1 MDGRLKRLINAY
13 PRQFWLLFWGLTIST
28 IGSSMI
34 WPFLMIYVS
43 ERLNLPLTLVASLM
57 TLNAGMGLLSSFFA
71 GPIIDRAG
79 RKWVMAI
86 SLFANGL
93 VYLGLSRAD
102 SLAAFAVL
110 MAISGA
116 FNPLYRVGANAM
128 MADLVPTEQ
137 RADAY
142 SLLRT
147 GNNLGV
153 ALGPAVGGTI
163 ATISYATAFY
173 FAASGMLIYSLLI
186 TFLAVETLP
195 TIRSDE
201 GRNGKPA
208 KERFG
213 GYGRVLGDRRFIS
226 FVGSYTLIQICA
238 AMIWVLLGVYAKENY
253 GVSENLYGF
262 IPTTNAL
269 MVVFFQ
275 YSVTQVTKR
284 RQPLSVLA
292 VGALFYSV
300 ALGSVALGR
309 GFWGF
314 WLSMVILTVGELIQS
329 PTATTLAANL
339 APPEMRGRYMS
350 LYGLTWGVATGIG
363 PVLGGMLNDK
373 FGPMAIWY
381 GGAAIGLTSGL
392 LFLSLAQRYKRRE
405 AYIPTSIKS

>member
-1 MDGRLKRLINAY
+1 VAQRLQRLLKTY
-13 PRQFWLLFWGLTIST
+13 PRQFWLLFWGLLIST
-28 IGSSMI
+28 IGTSMI

-86 SLFANGL
+86 SLFATGL

-102 SLAAFAVL
+102 SLPAFAVL

-116 FNPLYRVGANAM
+116 FNPLYRVGADAM
-128 MADLVPTEQ
+128 MADLIPAER

-147 GNNLGV
+147 SNNLGV
-153 ALGPAVGGTI
+153 ALGPALGGFI
-163 ATISYATAFY
+163 ATISYAIAFY
-173 FAASGMLIYSLLI
+173 FAASGLVIYGLLV
-186 TFLAVETLP
+186 TFLAIETLP
-195 TIRSDE
+195 VRPMDDVRTGE
-201 GRNGKPA
+201 MV
-208 KERFG
+208 KERYG
-213 GYGRVLGDRRFIS
+213 GYGRVLADRQFIS
-226 FVGSYTLIQICA
+226 FVGSYTLTQMCA
-238 AMIWVLLGVYAKENY
+238 AMIWVLLAVYAKENY
-253 GVSENLYGF
+253 AVSESLYGF
-262 IPTTNAL
+262 IPMTNAL

-284 RQPLSVLA
+284 RQPLSTLA

-300 ALGSVALGR
+300 ALGSVALGSS
-309 GFWGF
+309 FWGF

-339 APPEMRGRYMS
+339 APAEMRGRYMS
-350 LYGLTWGVATGIG
+350 LYGLTWGVASGVG
-363 PVLGGMLNDK
+363 PVLGGLLNDQL
-373 FGPMAIWY
+373 GPKAIWY
-381 GGAAIGLTSGL
+381 GGAAIGLASSL
-392 LFLSLAQRYKRRE
+392 LFLGLVQRYERRA
-405 AYIPTSIKS
+405 AYAR

>member
-1 MDGRLKRLINAY
+1 MGKRLLGLFNAY
-13 PRQFWLLFWGLTIST
+13 PRQFWLLFWGLLIST
-28 IGSSMI
+28 IGTSMI

-79 RKWVMAI
+79 RKWVMAV
-86 SLFANGL
+86 SLCVSGL
-93 VYLGLSRAD
+93 VYFGLSRAD
-102 SLAAFAVL
+102 SLPAFAVL
-110 MAISGA
+110 MAASGTVS
-116 FNPLYRVGANAM
+116 PLYRVGANAM
-128 MADLVPTEQ
+128 MADLISAER

-147 GNNLGV
+147 GHNLGV
-153 ALGPAVGGTI
+153 ALGPAVGGII
-163 ATISYATAFY
+163 ATISYAIAFY
-173 FAASGMLIYSLLI
+173 FAAGGLLIYSLLV
-186 TFLAVETLP
+186 TFLAAETLP
-195 TIRSDE
+195 ARLSETP
-201 GRNGKPA
+201 GA
-208 KERFG
+208 VVKERFG
-213 GYGRVLGDRRFIS
+213 GYGRVLRDRQFIS
-226 FVGSYTLIQICA
+226 FVGTYTLIQVCA

-253 GVSENLYGF
+253 AVSEGLYGF
-262 IPTTNAL
+262 IPMTNAL

-309 GFWGF
+309 GFWAF

-339 APPEMRGRYMS
+339 APAEMRGRYMS

-363 PVLGGMLNDK
+363 PVLGGLLNDRL
-373 FGPMAIWY
+373 GPTAIWY
-381 GGAAIGLTSGL
+381 GGAVIGLAGGL
-392 LFLSLAQRYKRRE
+392 LFLSLVQRYERRA
-405 AYIPTSIKS
+405 AYAP

>member
-1 MDGRLKRLINAY
+1 MGGRLQRLFKAY
-13 PRQFWLLFWGLTIST
+13 PRQFWLLFWGLLIST
-28 IGSSMI
+28 IGTSMI

-79 RKWVMAI
+79 RKWVMAV
-86 SLFANGL
+86 SLCVSGV

-102 SLAAFAVL
+102 SLSAFAAL

-116 FNPLYRVGANAM
+116 FSPLYRVGADAM
-128 MADLVPTEQ
+128 MADLIAPDR

-153 ALGPAVGGTI
+153 ALGPAIGGSI
-163 ATISYATAFY
+163 ATVSYATAFY
-173 FAASGMLIYSLLI
+173 FAAGGLLIYSLLV
-186 TFLAVETLP
+186 TLLAVETLP
-195 TIRSDE
+195 ARPPDE
-201 GRNGKPA
+201 ARGA
-208 KERFG
+208 AVKERFG
-213 GYGRVLGDRRFIS
+213 GYGRVLGDRQFIS
-226 FVGSYTLIQICA
+226 FVGTFTLTQICA
-238 AMIWVLLGVYAKENY
+238 AMMWVLLAVYAKENY
-253 GVSENLYGF
+253 AVPESLYGF

-300 ALGSVALGR
+300 GLGSVALGR

-314 WLSMVILTVGELIQS
+314 WLSMVILTIGELIQS

-339 APPEMRGRYMS
+339 APAEMRGRYMS
-350 LYGLTWGVATGIG
+350 LYGLTWGVASGVG
-363 PVLGGMLNDK
+363 PVLGGLLNDQL
-373 FGPMAIWY
+373 GPQAIWY
-381 GGAAIGLTSGL
+381 GGAAIGLASAL
-392 LFLSLAQRYKRRE
+392 LFMSLVQRYTRRA
-405 AYIPTSIKS
+405 AYAR

>member
-1 MDGRLKRLINAY
+1 MSERLQRLFNAY
-13 PRQFWLLFWGLTIST
+13 PRQFWLLFWGLLIST
-28 IGSSMI
+28 IGTSMI

-43 ERLNLPLTLVASLM
+43 ERLSLPLTLVASLM

-86 SLFANGL
+86 SLCVSGL
-93 VYLGLSRAD
+93 VYFGLSRAD
-102 SLAAFAVL
+102 SLPAFAVL
-110 MAISGA
+110 MAASGA
-116 FNPLYRVGANAM
+116 FSPLYRVGADAM
-128 MADLVPTEQ
+128 MADLITAER

-153 ALGPAVGGTI
+153 ALGPVIGGII

-173 FAASGMLIYSLLI
+173 FAAGGLLIYSLLV

-195 TIRSDE
+195 ARPPDE
-201 GRNGKPA
+201 APGA
-208 KERFG
+208 AVKERFG
-213 GYGRVLGDRRFIS
+213 GYGRVLGDRQFIS
-226 FVGSYTLIQICA
+226 FIGTYTLVQICA
-238 AMIWVLLGVYAKENY
+238 AMIWVLLAVYAKENY
-253 GVSENLYGF
+253 AVSESLYGF
-262 IPTTNAL
+262 IPMTNAL

-275 YSVTQVTKR
+275 YSVTQATKR
-284 RQPLSVLA
+284 RKPLSVLA
-292 VGALFYSV
+292 VGALLYSL

-339 APPEMRGRYMS
+339 APAEMRGRYMS
-350 LYGLTWGVATGIG
+350 LYGLTWGVATGVG
-363 PVLGGMLNDK
+363 PVLGGLLNDHL
-373 FGPMAIWY
+373 GPAAIWY
-381 GGAAIGLTSGL
+381 GGAAIGLTSCL
-392 LFLSLAQRYKRRE
+392 LFLSLVQRYERRA
-405 AYIPTSIKS
+405 AYAR

>member
-1 MDGRLKRLINAY
+1 MSERLQRIFNAY
-13 PRQFWLLFWGLTIST
+13 PRQFWLLFWGLLIST
-28 IGSSMI
+28 IGTSMI

-43 ERLNLPLTLVASLM
+43 ERLSLPLTLVASLM

-86 SLFANGL
+86 SLCVSGL
-93 VYLGLSRAD
+93 VYFGLSRAD
-102 SLAAFAVL
+102 SLPAFAAL
-110 MAISGA
+110 MATSGA
-116 FNPLYRVGANAM
+116 FSPLYRVGADAM
-128 MADLVPTEQ
+128 MADLIPAER

-153 ALGPAVGGTI
+153 ALGPVIGGII

-173 FAASGMLIYSLLI
+173 FAAGGLLLYSLLV

-195 TIRSDE
+195 ARSPDE
-201 GRNGKPA
+201 APGA
-208 KERFG
+208 AVKERFG
-213 GYGRVLGDRRFIS
+213 GYGRVLGDRQFIS
-226 FVGSYTLIQICA
+226 FIGTYTLIQICA
-238 AMIWVLLGVYAKENY
+238 AMIWVLLAVYAKENY
-253 GVSENLYGF
+253 AVSESLYGF
-262 IPTTNAL
+262 IPMTNAL

-284 RQPLSVLA
+284 RQPLAVLA
-292 VGALFYSV
+292 VGGLLYSI

-339 APPEMRGRYMS
+339 APAEMRGRYMS
-350 LYGLTWGVATGIG
+350 LYGLTWGVATGVG
-363 PVLGGMLNDK
+363 PVLGGLLNDHL
-373 FGPMAIWY
+373 GPAAIWY
-381 GGAAIGLTSGL
+381 GGAAIGFTGVL
-392 LFLSLAQRYKRRE
+392 LFLGLMQRYERRA
-405 AYIPTSIKS
+405 AYAR

>member
-1 MDGRLKRLINAY
+1 MSERLQRLFNAY
-13 PRQFWLLFWGLTIST
+13 PRQFWLLFWGLLIST
-28 IGSSMI
+28 IGTSMI

-43 ERLNLPLTLVASLM
+43 ERLSLPLTLVASLM

-86 SLFANGL
+86 SLCVSGL
-93 VYLGLSRAD
+93 VYFGLSRAD
-102 SLAAFAVL
+102 SLPAFAVL
-110 MAISGA
+110 MAASGA
-116 FNPLYRVGANAM
+116 FSPLYRVGADAM
-128 MADLVPTEQ
+128 MADLITAER

-153 ALGPAVGGTI
+153 ALGPVIGGII

-173 FAASGMLIYSLLI
+173 FAAGGLLIYSLLV

-195 TIRSDE
+195 ARPPDE
-201 GRNGKPA
+201 APGA
-208 KERFG
+208 AVKERFG
-213 GYGRVLGDRRFIS
+213 GYGRVLGDRQFIS
-226 FVGSYTLIQICA
+226 FIGTYTLVQICA
-238 AMIWVLLGVYAKENY
+238 AMIWVLLAVYAKENY
-253 GVSENLYGF
+253 AVSESLYGF
-262 IPTTNAL
+262 IPMTNAL

-275 YSVTQVTKR
+275 YSVTQATKR
-284 RQPLSVLA
+284 RKPLSVLA
-292 VGALFYSV
+292 VGALLYSL

-339 APPEMRGRYMS
+339 APAEMRGRYMS
-350 LYGLTWGVATGIG
+350 LYGLTWGVATGVG
-363 PVLGGMLNDK
+363 PVLGGLLNDHL
-373 FGPMAIWY
+373 GPAAIWY
-381 GGAAIGLTSGL
+381 GGAAIGLTSCL
-392 LFLSLAQRYKRRE
+392 LFLGLVQRYERRA
-405 AYIPTSIKS
+405 AYAR

>member
-1 MDGRLKRLINAY
+1 MGKRLQGLFNTY
-13 PRQFWLLFWGLTIST
+13 PRQFWLLFWGLLIST
-28 IGSSMI
+28 IGTSMI

-43 ERLNLPLTLVASLM
+43 ERLSLPLTLVASLM
-57 TLNAGMGLLSSFFA
+57 TLNAGMGLLSSIFA

-86 SLFANGL
+86 SLCVSGL
-93 VYLGLSRAD
+93 VYFGLSRAD
-102 SLAAFAVL
+102 SLPAFAVL
-110 MAISGA
+110 MATSGA
-116 FNPLYRVGANAM
+116 FNPLYRVGADAM
-128 MADLVPTEQ
+128 MADMIPTER

-153 ALGPAVGGTI
+153 ALGPVFGGLI

-173 FAASGMLIYSLLI
+173 FAAGGLLLYCLLV

-195 TIRSDE
+195 ARPRDE
-201 GRNGKPA
+201 APGVVV

-213 GYGRVLGDRRFIS
+213 GYGRVLGDRQFIS
-226 FVGSYTLIQICA
+226 FIGTYTLIQTCA
-238 AMIWVLLGVYAKENY
+238 AMIWVLLAVYAKENY
-253 GVSENLYGF
+253 AVSEGIYGF
-262 IPTTNAL
+262 IPMTNAL

-284 RQPLSVLA
+284 RQPLAVLA
-292 VGALFYSV
+292 AGALLYSI

-339 APPEMRGRYMS
+339 APAEMRGRYMS
-350 LYGLTWGVATGIG
+350 LYGLTWGVATGVG
-363 PVLGGMLNDK
+363 PVLGGLLNDHL
-373 FGPMAIWY
+373 GPAAIWY
-381 GGAAIGLTSGL
+381 GGAAVGFTGVL
-392 LFLSLAQRYKRRE
+392 LFLGLMQRYERRA
-405 AYIPTSIKS
+405 AYAR

>member
-1 MDGRLKRLINAY
+1 VAQRLQSLLNSY
-13 PRQFWLLFWGLTIST
+13 PRQFWLLFWGLLIST
-28 IGSSMI
+28 VGTSMI

-86 SLFANGL
+86 SLFATGL

-110 MAISGA
+110 MAINGA
-116 FNPLYRVGANAM
+116 FNPLYRVGADAM
-128 MADLVPTEQ
+128 MADMIPAER

-147 GNNLGV
+147 SNNLGV
-153 ALGPAVGGTI
+153 ALGPALGGII
-163 ATISYATAFY
+163 ATISYAIAFY
-173 FAASGMLIYSLLI
+173 FAASGLVIYGLLI
-186 TFLAVETLP
+186 TFLAIETLP
-195 TIRSDE
+195 SRQPDE
-201 GRNGKPA
+201 ARTVEMV

-213 GYGRVLGDRRFIS
+213 GYGRVLADRQFIS
-226 FVGSYTLIQICA
+226 FVGTYTLIQMCA
-238 AMIWVLLGVYAKENY
+238 AMIWVLLAVYAKENY
-253 GVSENLYGF
+253 AVSESLYGF
-262 IPTTNAL
+262 IPMTNAL

-284 RQPLSVLA
+284 RQPLSTLS
-292 VGALFYSV
+292 VGALFYAI
-300 ALGSVALGR
+300 ALGSVALAHS
-309 GFWGF
+309 FWGF

-339 APPEMRGRYMS
+339 APAEMRGRYMS
-350 LYGLTWGVATGIG
+350 LYGLTWGVASGVG
-363 PVLGGMLNDK
+363 PVLGGLLNDQ
-373 FGPMAIWY
+373 FGPKAIWY
-381 GGAAIGLTSGL
+381 GGSVIGLAGSL
-392 LFLSLAQRYKRRE
+392 LFLGLVQRYERRA
-405 AYIPTSIKS
+405 AYAR

>member
-1 MDGRLKRLINAY
+1 MGERLQGLINMY
-13 PRQFWLLFWGLTIST
+13 PRQFWLLFWGLLIST
-28 IGSSMI
+28 IGTSMI

-43 ERLNLPLTLVASLM
+43 ERLNLSLTLVASLM
-57 TLNAGMGLLSSFFA
+57 TLNAAMGLLSSFFA

-86 SLFANGL
+86 SLCANGL
-93 VYLGLSRAD
+93 VYFGLSRAD
-102 SLAAFAVL
+102 SLPAFAVL

-116 FNPLYRVGANAM
+116 FSPLYRVGANAM
-128 MADLVPTEQ
+128 MADLIQPER

-153 ALGPAVGGTI
+153 ALGPAIGGII

-173 FAASGMLIYSLLI
+173 FAAGGLLIYSLLV

-195 TIRSDE
+195 ARPPDE
-201 GRNGKPA
+201 A
-208 KERFG
+208 HSSVAVKERFG
-213 GYGRVLGDRRFIS
+213 GYGRVLGDRQFIS
-226 FVGSYTLIQICA
+226 FVGTYTLVQICA
-238 AMIWVLLGVYAKENY
+238 AMMWVLLAVYAKENY
-253 GVSENLYGF
+253 AVSESLYGF

-284 RQPLSVLA
+284 RQPLFVLA
-292 VGALFYSV
+292 VGALLYSA

-339 APPEMRGRYMS
+339 APAEMRGRYMS
-350 LYGLTWGVATGIG
+350 LYGLTWGVATGVG
-363 PVLGGMLNDK
+363 PVLGGLLNDHV
-373 FGPMAIWY
+373 GPAAIWY

-392 LFLSLAQRYKRRE
+392 LFLSLVRRYERRA
-405 AYIPTSIKS
+405 AYAR

>member
-1 MDGRLKRLINAY
+1 MGKRLLGLFNAY
-13 PRQFWLLFWGLTIST
+13 PRQFWLLFWGLLIST
-28 IGSSMI
+28 IGTSMI

-86 SLFANGL
+86 SLCASGL
-93 VYLGLSRAD
+93 VYFGLSRAD
-102 SLAAFAVL
+102 SLPAFALL
-110 MAISGA
+110 MATSGA
-116 FNPLYRVGANAM
+116 VNPLYRVGADAM
-128 MADLVPTEQ
+128 MADLIPTER

-153 ALGPAVGGTI
+153 ALGPAVGGLI
-163 ATISYATAFY
+163 ATISYAIAFY
-173 FAASGMLIYSLLI
+173 FAAGGLLIYSLLV

-195 TIRSDE
+195 ARSPE
-201 GRNGKPA
+201 SPGA
-208 KERFG
+208 VVKERFG
-213 GYGRVLGDRRFIS
+213 GYGRVLRDRQFIS

-238 AMIWVLLGVYAKENY
+238 AMIWVLLGVYAKVNY
-253 GVSENLYGF
+253 AVSEGLYGF
-262 IPTTNAL
+262 IPMTNAL

-275 YSVTQVTKR
+275 YSVTQLTKR

-314 WLSMVILTVGELIQS
+314 WLSMVILTIGELIQS

-339 APPEMRGRYMS
+339 APAEMRGRYMS

-363 PVLGGMLNDK
+363 PVLGGLLNDRL
-373 FGPMAIWY
+373 GPTAIWY
-381 GGAAIGLTSGL
+381 GGAVIGLTSGL
-392 LFLSLAQRYKRRE
+392 LFLGLVQRYERRA
-405 AYIPTSIKS
+405 AYAR

>member
-1 MDGRLKRLINAY
+1 MAQRLQRLLNAY
-13 PRQFWLLFWGLTIST
+13 PRQFWLLFWGLLIST
-28 IGSSMI
+28 IGTSMI

-86 SLFANGL
+86 SLFATGL

-110 MAISGA
+110 MAINGA
-116 FNPLYRVGANAM
+116 FNPLYRVGADAM
-128 MADLVPTEQ
+128 MADLIPAER

-147 GNNLGV
+147 SNNLGV
-153 ALGPAVGGTI
+153 ALGPALGGLI
-163 ATISYATAFY
+163 ATVSYAIAFY
-173 FAASGMLIYSLLI
+173 FAASGLVIYGLLI
-186 TFLAVETLP
+186 TFLAIETLP
-195 TIRSDE
+195 SWQPDE
-201 GRNGKPA
+201 ARIGESV

-213 GYGRVLGDRRFIS
+213 GYGRVLADRQFIS
-226 FVGSYTLIQICA
+226 FVGTYTLIQMCA
-238 AMIWVLLGVYAKENY
+238 AMIWVLLAVYAKENY
-253 GVSENLYGF
+253 AVSESLYGF
-262 IPTTNAL
+262 IPMTNAL

-284 RQPLSVLA
+284 RQPLSTLS
-292 VGALFYSV
+292 VGGLFYAI
-300 ALGSVALGR
+300 ALGSVALAHS
-309 GFWGF
+309 FWGF

-339 APPEMRGRYMS
+339 APAEMRGRYMS
-350 LYGLTWGVATGIG
+350 LYGLTWGVASGVG
-363 PVLGGMLNDK
+363 PVLGGLLNDQI
-373 FGPMAIWY
+373 GPKAIWY
-381 GGAAIGLTSGL
+381 GGAAIGLAGSL
-392 LFLSLAQRYKRRE
+392 LFLGLVQRYERRA
-405 AYIPTSIKS
+405 AYAR

>member
-1 MDGRLKRLINAY
+1 VAQRLQRLLNAY
-13 PRQFWLLFWGLTIST
+13 PRQFWLLFWGLLIST
-28 IGSSMI
+28 IGTSMI

-43 ERLNLPLTLVASLM
+43 ERLSLPLTLVASLM

-86 SLFANGL
+86 SLFATGL

-102 SLAAFAVL
+102 SLPAFAIL

-116 FNPLYRVGANAM
+116 FNPLYRVGADAM
-128 MADLVPTEQ
+128 MADLIPAER

-147 GNNLGV
+147 SNNLGV
-153 ALGPAVGGTI
+153 ALGPALGGLI
-163 ATISYATAFY
+163 ATVSYAIAFY
-173 FAASGMLIYSLLI
+173 FAASGLVIYGLLV
-186 TFLAVETLP
+186 TFLAIETLP
-195 TIRSDE
+195 AKPPDE
-201 GRNGKPA
+201 ARIGETV

-213 GYGRVLGDRRFIS
+213 GYGRVLGDRQFIA
-226 FVGSYTLIQICA
+226 FVGTYTLTQMCA
-238 AMIWVLLGVYAKENY
+238 AMIWVLLAVYAKENY
-253 GVSENLYGF
+253 AVSESLYGF
-262 IPTTNAL
+262 IPMTNAL

-284 RQPLSVLA
+284 RQPLSMLA

-309 GFWGF
+309 AFWGF

-329 PTATTLAANL
+329 PTATTLAANM
-339 APPEMRGRYMS
+339 APAEMRGRYMS
-350 LYGLTWGVATGIG
+350 LYGLTWGVASGVG
-363 PVLGGMLNDK
+363 PVLGGLLNDQ
-373 FGPMAIWY
+373 FGPKAIWY
-381 GGAAIGLTSGL
+381 GGAAIGLASSL
-392 LFLSLAQRYKRRE
+392 LFLGLVQRYERRA
-405 AYIPTSIKS
+405 AYAR